1 MGYFRELP
9 NVRYQSPLS
18 HKTSSTDYI
27 FIKNLFRS
35 NKLLDWLTKETTVF
49 NKFIVADG
57 ARPETVAEDI
67 YGDPE
72 LDYIVILS
80 CGITNIRDEWPL
92 SNKELYEFVEDK
104 YGIAGLNAIHHWET
118 LEIRDE
124 NDRLILPAG
133 QIVEHDVSGG
143 RPFKI
148 DGPAARF
155 GGSANKWYSETGGMR
170 TSYTGESI
178 SPVVGV
184 TNFEYETLLN
194 EEKRMIRPLKR
205 EFVQMFVNDFK
216 RIMKYDRNTQ
226 YISDTLISTENT
238 NLVQ

>member
-1 MGYFRELP
+1 MAYFKHFP
-9 NVRYQSPLS
+9 DIFYQSPLS
-18 HKTSSTDYI
+18 HKNSSNDFI

-35 NKLLDWLTKETTVF
+35 NKLLDWLSTQTTIF

-57 ARPETVAEDI
+57 ARPDTVAEEI
-67 YGDPE
+67 YGDAE
-72 LDYIVILS
+72 LDYVVIIS

-92 SNKELYEFVEDK
+92 SNKELYEFAEDK
-104 YGIAGLNAIHHWET
+104 YGLAGLNAIHHYET
-118 LEIRDE
+118 LEVRDQ

-133 QIVEHDVSGG
+133 QLVEHNVSAG

-155 GGSANKWYSETGGMR
+155 GGSANKWYSESGGVR
-170 TSYTGESI
+170 TSYTGETI
-178 SPVVGV
+178 SPVVGIS
-184 TNFEYETLLN
+184 NYEYETLKN
-194 EEKRMIRPLKR
+194 EEKREIRPLKR

-226 YISDTLISTENT
+226 YVSETLITTEN
-238 NLVQ
+238 NFVQ

>member
-1 MGYFRELP
+1 MSYLNRLP
-9 NVRYQSPLS
+9 FVRYPSPLS
-18 HKTSSTDYI
+18 HKNSAND
-27 FIKNLFRS
+27 FILITNLFRK
-35 NKLLDWLTKETTVF
+35 NKLLDGVTAETTTF
-49 NKFIVADG
+49 SKFLVSDG
-57 ARPETVAEDI
+57 ARPDNVAEDI
-67 YGDPE
+67 YGDPD
-72 LDYIVILS
+72 LDFIVIIT

-104 YGIAGLNAIHHWET
+104 YGTNMNGIHHYET

-184 TNFEYETLLN
+184 SNFDYETLLN
-194 EEKRMIRPLKR
+194 EDKREIRPLKR

-238 NLVQ
+238 NLIQ

>member
-1 MGYFRELP
+1 MAYFKHFP
-9 NVRYQSPLS
+9 DIFYQSPLS
-18 HKTSSTDYI
+18 HKNSSNDFI

-35 NKLLDWLTKETTVF
+35 NKLLDWLSTQTTIF

-57 ARPETVAEDI
+57 ARPDTVAEEI
-67 YGDPE
+67 YGDAE
-72 LDYIVILS
+72 LDYIVIIS

-92 SNKELYEFVEDK
+92 SNKELYEFAEDK
-104 YGIAGLNAIHHWET
+104 YGLAGLNAIHHYET
-118 LEIRDE
+118 LEVRDQ

-133 QIVEHDVSGG
+133 QLVEHNVSAG

-155 GGSANKWYSETGGMR
+155 GGSANKWYSESGGVR
-170 TSYTGESI
+170 TSYTGETI
-178 SPVVGV
+178 SPVVGIS
-184 TNFEYETLLN
+184 NYEYETLKN
-194 EEKRMIRPLKR
+194 EEKREIRPLKR

-226 YISDTLISTENT
+226 YVSETLITTEN
-238 NLVQ
+238 NFVQ

>member
-1 MGYFRELP
+1 MGYFSELP

-18 HKTSSTDYI
+18 HKNSSNDFI

-35 NKLLDWLTKETTVF
+35 NKLLDWLSTQTTIF

-57 ARPETVAEDI
+57 ARPDTVAEEI
-67 YGDPE
+67 YGDAE
-72 LDYIVILS
+72 LDYVVIIS

-92 SNKELYEFVEDK
+92 SNKELYEFAEDK
-104 YGIAGLNAIHHWET
+104 YGLAGLNAIHHYET
-118 LEIRDE
+118 LEVRDQ

-133 QIVEHDVSGG
+133 QLVEHNVSDG

-155 GGSANKWYSETGGMR
+155 GGSANKWYSESGGVR
-170 TSYTGESI
+170 TSYTGETI
-178 SPVVGV
+178 SPVVGIS
-184 TNFEYETLLN
+184 NYEYETLKN
-194 EEKRMIRPLKR
+194 EEKREIRPLKR

-226 YISDTLISTENT
+226 YVSETLITTEN
-238 NLVQ
+238 NFVQ

>member
-1 MGYFRELP
+1 MGYFKELP
-9 NVRYQSPLS
+9 NVRYQSPLP
-18 HKTSSTDYI
+18 HKNSSTDYI

-35 NKLLDWLTKETTVF
+35 NKLLDWLSEETTVF

-57 ARPETVAEDI
+57 ARPETVAEEI
-67 YGDPE
+67 YGDAE
-72 LDYIVILS
+72 LDYIVIIS
-80 CGITNIRDEWPL
+80 CGITNIRNEWPL

-104 YGIAGLNAIHHWET
+104 YGTNMNGIHHWET
-118 LEIRDE
+118 VEVRDE

-133 QIVEHDVSGG
+133 QIVEHSAGLVQ
-143 RPFKI
+143 FHI

-170 TSYTGESI
+170 TTYTGEKI
-178 SPVVGV
+178 SPLVGV
-184 TNFEYETLLN
+184 SNFDYETLLN
-194 EEKRMIRPLKR
+194 EDKREIRPLKR

-238 NLVQ
+238 NLIQ

>member
-1 MGYFRELP
+1 MAYLRELP
-9 NVRYQSPLS
+9 DIRYPSPLS
-18 HKTSSTDYI
+18 HKNSSTDYI
-27 FIKNLFRS
+27 FIKNLFRK
-35 NKLLDWLTKETTVF
+35 NKLLDWLSKEATIF
-49 NKFIVADG
+49 NAFLVADG
-57 ARPETVAEDI
+57 ARPDNVAEEI
-67 YGDPE
+67 YGDSE
-72 LDYIVILS
+72 LDYIVIIS

-104 YGIAGLNAIHHWET
+104 YGIAGLNAIHHYET

-155 GGSANKWYSETGGMR
+155 GGSANKWYSQSDGVR
-170 TSYTGESI
+170 TSYTGETI
-178 SPVVGV
+178 SPVVGIS
-184 TNFEYETLLN
+184 NYEYETLKN
-194 EEKRMIRPLKR
+194 EEKRVIRPLRR
-205 EFVQMFVNDFK
+205 EYVQMFINDFR

-226 YISDTLISTENT
+226 YISDTLISTEN
-238 NLVQ
+238 NFVQ

>member
-1 MGYFRELP
+1 MAYLKHLP
-9 NVRYQSPLS
+9 NARYPSPLLD
-18 HKTSSTDYI
+18 KKSSTDYVL
-27 FIKNLFRS
+27 IKNLFRK
-35 NKLLDWLTKETTVF
+35 NKILDWLTKETTVF
-49 NKFIVADG
+49 NVFLVADG
-57 ARPETVAEDI
+57 ARPDTVAEDI

-72 LDYIVILS
+72 LDYIVIIS

-92 SNKELYEFVEDK
+92 SNKEVYEYAEDK
-104 YGIAGLNAIHHWET
+104 YGLAGLNAIHHYET
-118 LEIRDE
+118 LEIRDQD
-124 NDRLILPAG
+124 DRLILPAG
-133 QIVEHDVSGG
+133 QIVEHDVAGG

-184 TNFEYETLLN
+184 SNFDYETLLN
-194 EEKRMIRPLKR
+194 EEKREIRPLKR

>member
-1 MGYFRELP
+1 MGYFKELP
-9 NVRYQSPLS
+9 NVRYQSPLP
-18 HKTSSTDYI
+18 HKRSSTDYI
-27 FIKNLFRS
+27 FVKNLFRS
-35 NKLLDWLTKETTVF
+35 NKLLDWLSKETTVF

-57 ARPETVAEDI
+57 ARPETVAEEI
-67 YGDPE
+67 YGDAE

-92 SNKELYEFVEDK
+92 SNKELYEYAEDK
-104 YGIAGLNAIHHWET
+104 YGLAGLNYVHHWET
-118 LEIRDE
+118 VEVRDE

-133 QIVEHDVSGG
+133 QIVEHSAGLVN
-143 RPFKI
+143 FKI

-170 TSYTGESI
+170 TTYTGETI
-178 SPVVGV
+178 SPIAGV
-184 TNFEYETLLN
+184 SNYEYETLLN

>member
-1 MGYFRELP
+1 MGYLRELP
-9 NVRYQSPLS
+9 DVRYPSPLP
-18 HKTSSTDYI
+18 HKNSSTDYI
-27 FIKNLFRS
+27 FIKNLFRK
-35 NKLLDWLTKETTVF
+35 NKLLDWLSKEATIF
-49 NKFIVADG
+49 NAFLVADG
-57 ARPETVAEDI
+57 ARPDNVAEEI
-67 YGDPE
+67 YGDSE
-72 LDYIVILS
+72 LDYIVIIS

-104 YGIAGLNAIHHWET
+104 YGIAGLNAIHHYET

-155 GGSANKWYSETGGMR
+155 GGSANKWYSQSDGVR
-170 TSYTGESI
+170 TSYTGETI
-178 SPVVGV
+178 SPVVGIS
-184 TNFEYETLLN
+184 NYEYETLKN
-194 EEKRMIRPLKR
+194 EDKRVIRPLRR
-205 EFVQMFVNDFK
+205 EYVQMFVNDFR

-226 YISDTLISTENT
+226 YISDTLISTEN
-238 NLVQ
+238 NFVQ